1 MCEML
6 IKQSTVK
13 DGTCENVNI
22 DIKCEHGFSFRPTSE
37 VLIELDSPLDM
48 RYVHKI

>member
-13 DGTCENVNI
+13 DGTRENVNI
-22 DIKCEHGFSFRPTSE
+22 DAKCEHGFSFRLASE